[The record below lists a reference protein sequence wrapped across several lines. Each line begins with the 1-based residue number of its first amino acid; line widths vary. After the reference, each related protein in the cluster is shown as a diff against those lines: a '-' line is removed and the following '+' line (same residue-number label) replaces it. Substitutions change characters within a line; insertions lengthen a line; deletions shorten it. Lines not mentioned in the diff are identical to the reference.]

1 MTEETYEGYALVILE
16 WEMQGEPVKV
26 IAAPNWSKKSALYT
40 VNSNHDLGDE
50 TKLEMVIPS
59 QTMSD
64 RSEKEKLLI
73 INLRIPKNYFYIKG
87 EVLRMLAM
95 CLNKF
100 LNAMHY
106 C

>member
-26 IAAPNWSKKSALYT
+26 IAAPNLSKKSALYT

-64 RSEKEKLLI
+64 RSEKENYKLLI
-73 INLRIPKNYFYIKG
+73 SESPKIIFISKG
-87 EVLRMLAM
+87 
-95 CLNKF
+95 K
-100 LNAMHY
+100 Y
-106 C
+106 

>member
-64 RSEKEKLLI
+64 RSEKENYKLLI
-73 INLRIPKNYFYIKG
+73 SESPKIIFISKG
-87 EVLRMLAM
+87 
-95 CLNKF
+95 K
-100 LNAMHY
+100 Y
-106 C
+106 